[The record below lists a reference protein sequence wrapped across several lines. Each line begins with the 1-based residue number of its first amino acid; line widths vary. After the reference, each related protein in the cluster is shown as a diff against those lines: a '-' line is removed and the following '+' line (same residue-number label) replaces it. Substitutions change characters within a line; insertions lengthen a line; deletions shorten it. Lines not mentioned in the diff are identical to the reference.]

1 MLDFLKLTVGI
12 AVLCGFLL
20 AIPVFAY
27 VLGAGLALVV
37 LFEFTKEYNDTKE
50 QDK

>member
-1 MLDFLKLTVGI
+1 MLDLIKLTVGI
-12 AVLCGFLL
+12 TVILGILL

-37 LFEFTKEYNDTKE
+37 LFECMKDFTKENKP
-50 QDK
+50 